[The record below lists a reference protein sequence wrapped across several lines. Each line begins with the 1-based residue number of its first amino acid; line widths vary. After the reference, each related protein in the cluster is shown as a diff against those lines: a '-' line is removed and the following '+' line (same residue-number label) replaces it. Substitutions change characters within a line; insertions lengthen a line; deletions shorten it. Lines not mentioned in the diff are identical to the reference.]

1 MTTTVELDLD
11 QDTRVALLIVRGD
24 LNQSAAP
31 AVSGAI
37 AGLVTHD
44 GYDVVVDLS
53 ESGTILAGGVRALR
67 RGCDLAHEHH
77 RDIRIACPPQSA
89 IRPAIVL
96 SHLDREVDVYDT
108 RAEALDSVA
117 WVRSDSFA
125 ASGTRSAL

>member
-1 MTTTVELDLD
+1 MSVDINLN

-24 LNQSAAP
+24 LTPHNAP

-37 AGLVTHD
+37 AGLVARD

-77 RDIRIACPPQSA
+77 REISVACPPRSA
-89 IRPAIVL
+89 VRPAL
-96 SHLDREVDVYDT
+96 ALAHLDVPVYDS
-108 RAEALDSVA
+108 RDEAL
-117 WVRSDSFA
+117 
-125 ASGTRSAL
+125 ALTHH

>member
-1 MTTTVELDLD
+1 VSVDIDLD

-24 LNQSAAP
+24 LTRENAP

-37 AGLVTHD
+37 AGLVTRD

-77 RDIRIACPPQSA
+77 REIRLACPPQSA
-89 IRPAIVL
+89 IRPALVL
-96 SHLDREVDVYDT
+96 SHLDREIDVYDT
-108 RAEALDSVA
+108 RDAALHPPVA
-117 WVRSDSFA
+117 A
-125 ASGTRSAL
+125 AG